1 MDRRRGLDV
10 GGLVFGAILLVVG
23 GYYLLRN
30 TFGLS
35 IPELNWD
42 LIWPLLV
49 IGLGVAVLY
58 GVWNARSGA
67 SHGG

>member
-1 MDRRRGLDV
+1 MNRRRGLDV

-30 TFGLS
+30 TFGLT

-67 SHGG
+67 HHGG